1 MRTFKLALVGLVFS
15 PLLHAGELDLSLSD
29 ETFSARYGTTM
40 QSQGAGVEV
49 GWLHHVDN
57 GDVVN
62 AGLLVEQSAGNGD
75 SYALGGQVFGIMNDW
90 NDAYAVGLGGRFN
103 VGLPM
108 DPKLRI
114 AGHAWYAPQV
124 TSFDD
129 ADHFSDA
136 GIRVG
141 YQALQRGEVY
151 VGYRHTRVGYEADP
165 TVRVADNFQVGMALK
180 F

>member
-15 PLLHAGELDLSLSD
+15 PLLHAGELDLGLSN
-29 ETFSARYGTTM
+29 ETFSARYNTDM
-40 QSQGAGVEV
+40 AARGAGVEL

-57 GDVVN
+57 DELMH

-75 SYALGGQVFGIMNDW
+75 SYALGGQVFGVANDV

-108 DPKLRI
+108 NPKVRV
-114 AGHAWYAPQV
+114 AGHAWYAPKV
-124 TSFDD
+124 TSFDG
-129 ADHFSDA
+129 ADHLADM
-136 GIRVG
+136 GVRVG
-141 YQALQRGEVY
+141 YQALERGEVY
-151 VGYRHTRVGYEADP
+151 LGYRYAKVGYESDPGLRIAD
-165 TVRVADNFQVGMALK
+165 DLQVGMALR